1 MFLGQGRTHHMRTT
15 SNFPRLVLLQEP
27 QLSVR
32 AMSPKEMSVQLIF
45 FFLPLYSQ
53 KCICERVLSNI
64 AKAMMGILLSFR
76 YWESDCQIVNGA
88 IVHKLSHSNQVVAS
102 CVWEELRC
110 FWLFA
115 CLDFRFH
122 PGRRK
127 GSTVD
132 LHEISA
138 LSLLGIV
145 SIS

>member
-1 MFLGQGRTHHMRTT
+1 MTCSLVKAEHITWGQPVTSLGL
-15 SNFPRLVLLQEP
+15 FYPRSP
-27 QLSVR
+27 SSVSGPHR
-32 AMSPKEMSVQLIF
+32 PEKCLFSWSF
-45 FFLPLYSQ
+45 FFSLSQ

-102 CVWEELRC
+102 CVWEELRR

-132 LHEISA
+132 LHEIPA